1 MSHHESHHSHD
12 GNHGEGHGDREMFTS
27 EFWDERY
34 AGAPQVWSG
43 RPNQRLV
50 EQVAQ
55 LRPDGGGR
63 ALDVGCGE
71 GADAVWLAGQ
81 GWTVTGVDVSQVALG
96 RAAAHAADAGVAD
109 RTTWAQV
116 DLLAGT
122 ALPEG
127 FDLVCASYVHVP
139 PADLLAVYG
148 RIAASVRPGGTLFVV
163 GHHPDDRATGVREER
178 FAHLLM
184 PPEAIVAALDPATW
198 TVEVSAG
205 QTRDHEHDGVTR
217 TLTDTVVVARRA

>member
-1 MSHHESHHSHD
+1 MSHDDSHHESQDSHHESHD
-12 GNHGEGHGDREMFTS
+12 DREMFTR

-34 AGAPQVWSG
+34 ASAAHVWSG
-43 RPNQRLV
+43 HPNQRLV

-55 LRPDGGGR
+55 LRPDGGGT

-71 GADAVWLAGQ
+71 GADAVWLARQ
-81 GWTVTGVDVSQVALG
+81 GWTVTGVDVSQVALD
-96 RAAAHAADAGVAD
+96 RAAAHAAEAGVAD
-109 RTTWAQV
+109 RTTWAQA
-116 DLLAGT
+116 DLLSGA
-122 ALPEG
+122 ALPQG
-127 FDLVCASYVHVP
+127 IDLVCASYVHVP

-163 GHHPDDRATGVREER
+163 GHHPDDRATGVRQER

-184 PPEAIVAALDPATW
+184 PPEAIVGALDPQRW

-205 QTRDHEHDGVTR
+205 QTREHPHDGVTR
-217 TLTDTVVVARRA
+217 TLTDTVVVARHR